1 MQWRMGTPDL
11 AAFWG
16 IVPPPDGTRPPTVS
30 DPYSLGFNFHG
41 TKEALVDVEGRTE
54 RRRLGIL
61 SGGTNGGERV
71 AWIGLDKPAE
81 CISVTVSD
89 RLRRT
94 MAAELRAP
102 RAADL
107 GDVYH
112 PSDAVLAA
120 LAFRLRA
127 AGRGGWPITA
137 LELDEI
143 GRSAVRHTMLTYFG
157 GRPPRAN
164 AHGLDAIRLAR
175 VMDYLDAR
183 LAEPILLDDLA
194 GAATMSPYQFQRA
207 FRRTTG
213 LSPHQF
219 QSAWRMNRAARLVA
233 EGATRS
239 EAAHAVGY
247 TPGHGFRSMLRKY
260 TGPSRRSA

>member
-1 MQWRMGTPDL
+1 MATPDL

-16 IVPPPDGTRPPTVS
+16 IVLPPDGTRPPTVS

-41 TKEALVDVEGRTE
+41 TKDALVEIEGRTE
-54 RRRLGIL
+54 RRRLGIM
-61 SGGTNGGERV
+61 SGGSNGGEQI
-71 AWIGLDKPAE
+71 AWVGLDRPAE

-94 MAAELRAP
+94 IADELRAP
-102 RAADL
+102 RAVDL

-127 AGRGGWPITA
+127 AGRGGWPISA

-143 GRSAVRHTMLTYFG
+143 GRSAVRHTMLAYFG
-157 GRPPRAN
+157 GRRPRAN

-175 VMDYLDAR
+175 VMDYLDNH
-183 LAEPILLDDLA
+183 LAAPLLLDDLA
-194 GAATMSPYQFQRA
+194 AVATMSPYQFQRA

-213 LSPHQF
+213 LSPHEF
-219 QSAWRMNRAARLVA
+219 QCAWRMNRAARLIA
-233 EGATRS
+233 AGTTRS
-239 EAAHAVGY
+239 KAARAVGY
-247 TPGHGFRSMLRKY
+247 TPGHGFRTTLRKY
-260 TGPSRRSA
+260 TGV